1 LFNDDKKDS
10 YLGGDPIM
18 FIKKSK
24 NNGVREI
31 LTMGVFWR
39 ILFIEAVLLVYSL
52 VYRWLAED
60 AGPAD
65 LFWYAVRIMV
75 LVGIIIIFMVVS
87 LKQFLTKKI
96 IDPLEHIALANK
108 AIENDFSQKDVIALP
123 PDTPDEITT
132 IVTTRAAMLKRII
145 QVSDE
150 RLKLVNF
157 IKETF
162 GRYLSTKV
170 VEEILS
176 STRGRQIGGT
186 RKTVT
191 VLMADLRG
199 FTTLSESRDPEEMVQ
214 LLNRYL
220 KRMSAIILAYD
231 GIIDEII
238 GDAILAVFGALEPHE
253 NDPERAIACALGMQ
267 NCLVRLNEEITAE
280 GYPAL
285 EMGIGINTGSVIV
298 GNIGSELRMKYGIV
312 GDAVNRVARIEAN
325 SIGGQVLIGE
335 STCKAVHALLK
346 TDPPKTTMM
355 KGLKKPLV
363 FYAVYA
369 IEMDGK
375 HIALEVPTT
384 SGPSL
389 DIQIPVQCWVIQDK
403 KLGSI
408 PIAGTSVSMDE
419 NKINIQTRIPV
430 EPLTDVKLNFSFCL
444 EAHCFDDIYAKCI
457 AMEPAGAGRDSH
469 LCQLHITAMEE
480 KDRAIIRQWMAE
492 AAA

>member
-1 LFNDDKKDS
+1 M
-10 YLGGDPIM
+10 P
-18 FIKKSK
+18 IKKYK
-24 NNGVREI
+24 KNGVREI
-31 LTMGVFWR
+31 LIMGVFWR

-52 VYRWLAED
+52 VYRWITED
-60 AGPAD
+60 AGAAD

-96 IDPLEHIALANK
+96 IAPLEHIASANK
-108 AIENDFSQKDVIALP
+108 AIKNNFSSTDSILLP

-170 VEEILS
+170 VDQILS

-199 FTTLSESRDPEEMVQ
+199 FTSLSESRDPEEMVQ

-238 GDAILAVFGALEPHE
+238 GDAILAVFGAPEPHE

-312 GDAVNRVARIEAN
+312 GDTVNRAARIESN
-325 SIGGQVLIGE
+325 SIGGQVLMGE
-335 STCKAVHALLK
+335 STRKAVHAPLQ
-346 TDPPKTTMM
+346 TDPPKTMMM
-355 KGLKKPLV
+355 KGMKNPLV
-363 FYAVYA
+363 FYPVYA
-369 IEMDGK
+369 IEMDGNT
-375 HIALEVPTT
+375 IALDAPTT
-384 SGPSL
+384 SGPLL
-389 DIQIPVQCWVIQDK
+389 DIHIPVQCWVIHDK
-403 KLGSI
+403 KMGSI
-408 PIAGTSVSMDE
+408 PIAGTTVSMDE
-419 NKINIQTRIPV
+419 NRINIQTAASV
-430 EPLTDVKLNFSFCL
+430 APLTDMKLNFSFCL

-457 AMEPAGAGRDSH
+457 AVEPAGGNEDS
-469 LCQLHITAMEE
+469 LFCQMHVTAMAE
-480 KDRAIIRQWMAE
+480 KDRVVIRRWMAE

>member
-1 LFNDDKKDS
+1 
-10 YLGGDPIM
+10 M

-75 LVGIIIIFMVVS
+75 LVGIIIVFMVVS
-87 LKQFLTKKI
+87 LKQFLAQKI
-96 IDPLEHIALANK
+96 INPLEHIAFANK
-108 AIENDFSQKDVIALP
+108 AIEKDFSTAGSITLP
-123 PDTPDEITT
+123 ADTPDEIKT
-132 IVTTRAAMLKRII
+132 IVTTRDEMLTNIM

-162 GRYLSTKV
+162 GQYLSKKV

-191 VLMADLRG
+191 ILMADLRG
-199 FTTLSESRDPEEMVQ
+199 FTSLSESRDPEQMVQ

-220 KRMSAIILAYD
+220 EKMSAIILRYD

-238 GDAILAVFGALEPHE
+238 GDAILAVFGAPEPHE
-253 NDPERAIACALGMQ
+253 NDPERAIACALEMQ
-267 NCLVRLNEEITAE
+267 NRLVRLNEEITAE

-298 GNIGSELRMKYGIV
+298 GNIGSKLRMKYGIV
-312 GDAVNRVARIEAN
+312 GDTVNRAARIESN

-335 STCKAVHALLK
+335 STCKAVHAPLQ
-346 TDPPKTTMM
+346 TDPPKTMMM
-355 KGLKKPLV
+355 KGMKNPLV
-363 FYAVYA
+363 FYPVYA

-375 HIALEVPTT
+375 KIALDVPAT
-384 SGPSL
+384 SGTLL
-389 DIQIPVQCWVIQDK
+389 DIQIPLQLWVIQDK
-403 KLGSI
+403 KLGTI
-408 PIAGTSVSMDE
+408 PIAGTTVSMDE
-419 NKINIQTRIPV
+419 NKIHIQTTTPV
-430 EPLTDVKLNFSFCL
+430 APLTDVKLNFSFCL

-457 AMEPAGAGRDSH
+457 AVEPAGPGRDSR
-469 LCQLHITAMEE
+469 LCELHITAMAE
-480 KDRAIIRQWMAE
+480 KDRAVIRQWMAE
-492 AAA
+492 VAA